1 MKNVATIQSVLFKRN
16 IISALMLCAFTAL
29 NCSQAQAISYNFTD
43 LGFGFQARAL
53 NDIGQIVGNENNKAT
68 LWQNGTKTT
77 LSNTNSITTD
87 INNAGQVLVNNFVSS
102 TQTTASIWQNGITT
116 SLGTLGGT
124 SAFAY
129 SINDAGVTV
138 GRSGAGFSSTNNA
151 VVWNNG
157 LITNLNTFT
166 GIGART
172 PLSLNEFAINDN
184 NTVVGSSTNNTAG
197 IIFQATVYD
206 NNQYQ
211 ALAPVDSIKNL
222 ANTSFAYGVN
232 NNELVVG
239 ISRYTSPIGNFERFA
254 TVWDNGIG
262 KNLGVLGTGDNS
274 AALAINESNMIV
286 GFSNNVDN
294 GNNTLATIWQN
305 DVLYDLNSLVD
316 TSILGWRLENA
327 YDINELGWIIGNA
340 IDTINNQRHGYLLKP
355 NEPVAQVPV
364 PAAAWLFASGLGVFG
379 VAKRR
384 KLKQLS

>member
-138 GRSGAGFSSTNNA
+138 GRSGAGNRRRHERRRTSRRNVGEADGCRSS
-151 VVWNNG
+151 W
-157 LITNLNTFT
+157 
-166 GIGART
+166 R
-172 PLSLNEFAINDN
+172 
-184 NTVVGSSTNNTAG
+184 
-197 IIFQATVYD
+197 
-206 NNQYQ
+206 
-211 ALAPVDSIKNL
+211 L
-222 ANTSFAYGVN
+222 ANV
-232 NNELVVG
+232 
-239 ISRYTSPIGNFERFA
+239 
-254 TVWDNGIG
+254 
-262 KNLGVLGTGDNS
+262 
-274 AALAINESNMIV
+274 
-286 GFSNNVDN
+286 
-294 GNNTLATIWQN
+294 
-305 DVLYDLNSLVD
+305 
-316 TSILGWRLENA
+316 
-327 YDINELGWIIGNA
+327 
-340 IDTINNQRHGYLLKP
+340 
-355 NEPVAQVPV
+355 
-364 PAAAWLFASGLGVFG
+364 
-379 VAKRR
+379 
-384 KLKQLS
+384 